1 MTGAGSPLPSV
12 ERLPRLFSRRSQRQ
26 PQKDPRGRPDKRRF
40 GSDWKYHRK
49 SGFERRERNG
59 AGRGSAGQRGGARGR
74 AGREVGTGGC
84 GAAPGGKGPV
94 RGGERAVM
102 ARGRVPVVDV
112 QSDNFTELWPC
123 MVLALRSATF
133 IAVDTELS
141 GLGNRKALLSP
152 CIDERYKAVCSAAR
166 TRSVL
171 SLGVACFKQLPE
183 KSENTFLCQI
193 YNLTLLCT
201 EDYVVEPQSVQFLV
215 QHGFDFNKQ
224 YSQGIPYHKGNDKG
238 NESQI
243 QSVRTF
249 FLELIRAKK
258 PLVLHNGLID
268 LVFLYQ
274 CFYAHLPD
282 SLGTFTSDLS
292 EMFPAGIYDTK
303 YASEFETRF
312 VASYLEYAY
321 KKCKRE
327 NSKLQD
333 ASSQHISVE
342 FCNYSANMSRYIDY
356 RHCSLEEAN
365 YSEGEANKVPVCEKF
380 SAYGWCPNGVKCP
393 QSHNIDLII
402 DEDDKLCEKAK
413 KRKHRRKRRKNAEEP
428 EKAFE
433 QESSGKEMELIHN
446 GEEEPPRK
454 QSCYEPANT
463 DGRPLEEENS
473 TAVEPEGSSDISTHG
488 RQEEDLR
495 STEETAAL
503 SPSAKGN
510 AHDSDRVEGKS
521 EVLAG
526 TVSINHPDIP
536 ETEAACASGKQNA
549 SQGPSSQVGTHRAG
563 FDAFMTGYVMAYV
576 WMLKKQ
582 KSTESDAE
590 PWCPDCHNK
599 LYLSGKSVPLQIVK
613 SSFSKSSAA
622 HNQKMK
628 LVWATGES

>member
-1 MTGAGSPLPSV
+1 
-12 ERLPRLFSRRSQRQ
+12 R
-26 PQKDPRGRPDKRRF
+26 
-40 GSDWKYHRK
+40 
-49 SGFERRERNG
+49 
-59 AGRGSAGQRGGARGR
+59 
-74 AGREVGTGGC
+74 
-84 GAAPGGKGPV
+84 
-94 RGGERAVM
+94 
-102 ARGRVPVVDV
+102 
-112 QSDNFTELWPC
+112 
-123 MVLALRSATF
+123 
-133 IAVDTELS
+133 
-141 GLGNRKALLSP
+141 
-152 CIDERYKAVCSAAR
+152 CIDERYKAVCNAAR

-171 SLGVACFKQLPE
+171 SLGIACFKQLPE

-258 PLVLHNGLID
+258 PLILHNGLID

-327 NSKLQD
+327 NSKLKD
-333 ASSQHISVE
+333 SSSQHISVE
-342 FCNYSANMSRYIDY
+342 FCSYPANMSRYIDY
-356 RHCSLEEAN
+356 RHCSLEEASH
-365 YSEGEANKVPVCEKF
+365 SEGEANKVPVCEKF

-413 KRKHRRKRRKNAEEP
+413 KRKQRRKRRKNAEEP
-428 EKAFE
+428 EKALE
-433 QESSGKEMELIHN
+433 QEK
-446 GEEEPPRK
+446 EPPRK
-454 QSCYEPANT
+454 QNCYEPANT

-473 TAVEPEGSSDISTHG
+473 TAMEPEGSSDTSTHG
-488 RQEEDLR
+488 RRQEGDLR
-495 STEETAAL
+495 STKETAA
-503 SPSAKGN
+503 A
-510 AHDSDRVEGKS
+510 
-521 EVLAG
+521 
-526 TVSINHPDIP
+526 
-536 ETEAACASGKQNA
+536 EAACAARKQNA

-563 FDAFMTGYVMAYV
+563 FDAFMTGFIMAYV
-576 WMLKKQ
+576 WMLKKR
-582 KSTESDAE
+582 KSTGTDAE

-613 SSFSKSSAA
+613 SSFSKSSTA

-628 LVWATGES
+628 LVWATG

>member
-1 MTGAGSPLPSV
+1 
-12 ERLPRLFSRRSQRQ
+12 
-26 PQKDPRGRPDKRRF
+26 
-40 GSDWKYHRK
+40 
-49 SGFERRERNG
+49 
-59 AGRGSAGQRGGARGR
+59 
-74 AGREVGTGGC
+74 
-84 GAAPGGKGPV
+84 
-94 RGGERAVM
+94 M

-112 QSDNFTELWPC
+112 QSDNFAELWPS
-123 MVLALRSATF
+123 MVLALRTATF
-133 IAVDTELS
+133 IAVDT
-141 GLGNRKALLSP
+141 
-152 CIDERYKAVCSAAR
+152 
-166 TRSVL
+166 
-171 SLGVACFKQLPE
+171 
-183 KSENTFLCQI
+183 SENTFLCQI

-303 YASEFETRF
+303 YAAEFETRF

-327 NSKLQD
+327 NSKLKD

-365 YSEGEANKVPVCEKF
+365 HSEGEANRVPVCEKF

-433 QESSGKEMELIHN
+433 QGSSGKEMELIHN

-473 TAVEPEGSSDISTHG
+473 AVEPEGSSDISTRG
-488 RQEEDLR
+488 ERQEEDLR

-510 AHDSDRVEGKS
+510 DSDQVEGKS

-526 TVSINHPDIP
+526 TVSTNHPDIP
-536 ETEAACASGKQNA
+536 ETEAACASAKQNA

-563 FDAFMTGYVMAYV
+563 FDAFMTGYIMAYV
-576 WMLKKQ
+576 WMLKKRR
-582 KSTESDAE
+582 STQTDAE

-628 LVWATGES
+628 LVWATG